1 MSGTEDIRT
10 YEKVNLAF
18 ILISSIVVSAQQEKN
33 SDKDQ
38 KKPAKISVD
47 ELIARHIASI
57 GPADVVAR
65 IKSRVLVGEGK
76 LESKLGSTFILTG
89 AGQIA
94 SQGDKVLYAIIFNH
108 PLYPYEKAAFD
119 GNDQSLGLP
128 NGKRTFLFGDFLRSQ
143 TSILKDGLF
152 TGALSTAWPLLDL
165 KSRKSVKLEYAGTSK
180 IDDRQC
186 YKLKYSSGR
195 SGDLKTTL
203 YFDAETYRHIRTTY
217 EYTIEPRIGTSST
230 DVRSSSRIERYSLRE
245 DFSGFKMAGKLILPF
260 TYTINITNEGQIESQ
275 PGTNSREWTFTVLQV
290 YYDEPLEATVFKV
303 S

>member
-1 MSGTEDIRT
+1 LEDIRAMR
-10 YEKVNLAF
+10 KSFMLLVF
-18 ILISSIVVSAQQEKN
+18 ILISSYVVISQNEKIL
-33 SDKDQ
+33 DKDQ
-38 KKPAKISVD
+38 EKPAKISVD

-57 GPADVVAR
+57 GPANVIAG

-76 LESKLGSTFILTG
+76 LESRLGSAFIINGT
-89 AGQIA
+89 GQIA
-94 SQGDKVLYAIIFNH
+94 SQGAMVLYAVIFNS

-128 NGKRTFLFGDFLRSQ
+128 NGKRTILADFLRSQ
-143 TSILKDGLF
+143 NSILKDGLF
-152 TGALSTAWPLLDL
+152 TGALSTAWPLLDI
-165 KSRKSVKLEYAGTSK
+165 KSKKSVKLEYAGTSK

-195 SGDLKTTL
+195 SGALKTTL

-217 EYTIEPRIGTSST
+217 EYTIDPGIGTSST

-245 DFSGFKMAGKLILPF
+245 DFSDFKMAGKLILPF
-260 TYTINITNEGQIESQ
+260 TYTINITNELQIVSQ
-275 PGTNSREWTFTVLQV
+275 PGTNSREWTFTVVQV
-290 YYDEPLEATVFKV
+290 YYDEPLETSVFKV

>member
-1 MSGTEDIRT
+1 MEDIRT
-10 YEKVNLAF
+10 MRKSLFLLAF
-18 ILISSIVVSAQQEKN
+18 ILISSIVVSPQQEKN

-47 ELIARHIASI
+47 ELIAKHIASI
-57 GPADVVAR
+57 GPVDVIAG

-76 LESKLGSTFILTG
+76 LESKLGSTFILNG
-89 AGQIA
+89 PGQIA
-94 SQGDKVLYAIIFNH
+94 SQGNKVLYAIILNS
-108 PLYPYEKAAFD
+108 PLYQYEKAAFD
-119 GNDQSLGLP
+119 GNDQTLGLP
-128 NGKRTFLFGDFLRSQ
+128 NGKRTVLGDFLKSQ
-143 TSILKDGLF
+143 NSILKDGLF

-186 YKLKYSSGR
+186 YKLRYSSGR

-203 YFDAETYRHIRTTY
+203 YFDAETFRHIRTTY
-217 EYTIEPRIGTSST
+217 EYNIEPRIGRSST
-230 DVRSSSRIERYSLRE
+230 DVRSSSRIERYYLTE
-245 DFSGFKMAGKLILPF
+245 DFSDFKMADKLILPF
-260 TYTINITNEGQIESQ
+260 KYVITVTNEGQIESQ

-290 YYDEPLEATVFKV
+290 YYDQPLEATVFKV

>member
-1 MSGTEDIRT
+1 MEDIRT
-10 YEKVNLAF
+10 MRKSLLFLAL
-18 ILISSIVVSAQQEKN
+18 ILISSIVVSAHQEKN

-47 ELIARHIASI
+47 ELIAKHIASI
-57 GPADVVAR
+57 GPAGVIAG
-65 IKSRVLVGEGK
+65 IKSRVMVGEGK
-76 LESKLGSTFILTG
+76 LESKLGATFILNG

-128 NGKRTFLFGDFLRSQ
+128 NGTRTLLGDFLKSQ
-143 TSILKDGLF
+143 NSILKDGLF

-165 KSRKSVKLEYAGTSK
+165 KSRKSVKLEYGGTSK

-203 YFDAETYRHIRTTY
+203 YFDAETYRHVRTTY
-217 EYTIEPRIGTSST
+217 EYTIEPGIGTSST

>member
-1 MSGTEDIRT
+1 MRKSLLF
-10 YEKVNLAF
+10 LAF
-18 ILISSIVVSAQQEKN
+18 ILISSIVVGAQQEKN

-57 GPADVVAR
+57 GPADVIAG
-65 IKSRVLVGEGK
+65 IKSRVMVGEGK
-76 LESKLGSTFILTG
+76 LESKLGSTVILNG

-94 SQGDKVLYAIIFNH
+94 SQGNKVLYAIIFNH
-108 PLYPYEKAAFD
+108 PLYPYEKVAFD

-128 NGKRTFLFGDFLRSQ
+128 NGNRTLLTDFLKSQ
-143 TSILKDGLF
+143 NSILKDGLF

-165 KSRKSVKLEYAGTSK
+165 KSRKSVRLEYAGTSK

-186 YKLKYSSGR
+186 YKLKYSSGH

-203 YFDAETYRHIRTTY
+203 YFDAETYRHVRTTY
-217 EYTIEPRIGTSST
+217 EYTIEPSIGTSPT
-230 DVRSSSRIERYSLRE
+230 DVRSSSRIKRYSLTE
-245 DFSGFKMAGKLILPF
+245 DFSGFKKAGKLILPF
-260 TYTINITNEGQIESQ
+260 MYTINITNDLQIDEGI
-275 PGTNSREWTFTVLQV
+275 TSRVWTFTVLQV

>member
-1 MSGTEDIRT
+1 MR
-10 YEKVNLAF
+10 KLLLFLAF
-18 ILISSIVVSAQQEKN
+18 VLIASVVTSAQQEKN

-57 GPADVVAR
+57 GPADVIAGT
-65 IKSRVLVGEGK
+65 KSRVMVGEGK
-76 LESKLGSTFILTG
+76 LESKLGSAFILNG
-89 AGQIA
+89 KGQIA
-94 SQGDKVLYAIIFNH
+94 SQGDKVLYAMIYNS
-108 PLYPYEKAAFD
+108 PVYPYEKAAFD
-119 GNDQSLGLP
+119 GKDQSLGLP
-128 NGKRTFLFGDFLRSQ
+128 NGKRTVLADFLQ
-143 TSILKDGLF
+143 AQDSILKDGLF
-152 TGALSTAWPLLDL
+152 TGALSSAWPLLDL
-165 KSRKSVKLEYAGTSK
+165 KSRKSVKLEYAGTSR

-195 SGDLKTTL
+195 SGNLKTTL

-230 DVRSSSRIERYSLRE
+230 DVRSSSRIERYSLTE
-245 DFSGFKMAGKLILPF
+245 NFSGFKMAGKLILPF
-260 TYTINITNEGQIESQ
+260 TYAINITNELQIASQ

>member
-1 MSGTEDIRT
+1 MEDIRT
-10 YEKVNLAF
+10 MGKSLFLLAF
-18 ILISSIVVSAQQEKN
+18 ILISSIVVSPQQEKN

-47 ELIARHIASI
+47 ELIAKHIASI
-57 GPADVVAR
+57 GPVDVIGG
-65 IKSRVLVGEGK
+65 IKSRVMVGEGK
-76 LESKLGSTFILTG
+76 LESKLGSTFILNG
-89 AGQIA
+89 PGQIA
-94 SQGDKVLYAIIFNH
+94 SQGNKVLYAIILNS

-119 GNDQSLGLP
+119 GNDQTLGLP
-128 NGKRTFLFGDFLRSQ
+128 NGKRTVLGDFLKSQ
-143 TSILKDGLF
+143 NSILKDGLF

-203 YFDAETYRHIRTTY
+203 YFDAETFRHIRTTY
-217 EYTIEPRIGTSST
+217 EYTIEPRIGRSST
-230 DVRSSSRIERYSLRE
+230 DVRSSSRIERYSLTE
-245 DFSGFKMAGKLILPF
+245 DFSDFKMADKLILPF
-260 TYTINITNEGQIESQ
+260 KYVITVTNEGQIESQ
-275 PGTNSREWTFTVLQV
+275 PGTNSRKWTFTVLQV
-290 YYDEPLEATVFKV
+290 YYDQPLEATVFKV